1 MRKRIGLIIAL
12 AVLAGS
18 AALVALMLDYVAHT
32 DIGLTRLA
40 IRHTA
45 IVAGAFIAML
55 LVA

>member
-45 IVAGAFIAML
+45 LVAGAFIAML